1 MEILLALA
9 GIVVSGFIIWRS
21 TGGFERASDFLG
33 RRLSKGIK
41 GATINAVASSMPE
54 FLSTLFF
61 LFYLQKSDG
70 FSGALGITAG
80 SAIFNILIIPI
91 VIFIVVKLT
100 NKKASITLYR
110 DSMLRDGLA
119 LTLMTVL
126 LAVLLYSGNLTWLDG
141 LLLTAPYLLYVAW
154 LFISHKKIVG
164 KGDDFHYTPLGKKVT
179 PKDLALINLEKL
191 VIRNNA
197 INTTNAWVLLAAST
211 IVMMTGT
218 WLLVYSTDKLGA
230 LLDIPI
236 IFVSVMLAAAASSI
250 PDTMI
255 SARDA
260 RKGNYE
266 DAFSNA
272 LGSNIFDIS
281 FALGF
286 PLLLYT
292 LIFGPINMDPVLL
305 SASFDIWMALLIIT
319 VVSVIIFSTGRVF
332 NTARAL
338 LLTLLYLAFLVFI
351 YFEILLNK
359 DFVNNESVSNLVA
372 LLQQLWQTIRELL
385 LGMW

>member
-1 MEILLALA
+1 MELIFAFA
-9 GIVVSGFIIWRS
+9 GIILSGYIIWRS

-33 RRLSKGIK
+33 RRLTKGIK

-80 SAIFNILIIPI
+80 SAIFNILIIPV

-100 NKKASITLYR
+100 NIKSSITLNR
-110 DSMLRDGLA
+110 EIMLRDGLA
-119 LTLMTVL
+119 LTLMTIL
-126 LAVLLYSGNLTWLDG
+126 LAVLLYSGKLTWIAG
-141 LLLTAPYLLYVAW
+141 LLLTAPYLLYLAW

-164 KGDDFHYTPLGKKVT
+164 KGDDFHYTPLGRVVT
-179 PKDLALINLEKL
+179 PKDLLLINLEKL

-197 INTTNAWVLLAAST
+197 IATGNAWVLLSAST
-211 IVMMTGT
+211 LVMMIGT
-218 WLLVYSTDKLGA
+218 WLLVYSTDKLGTI
-230 LLDIPI
+230 LDIPI
-236 IFVSVMLAAAASSI
+236 IFVSVILAAAASSI

-292 LIFGPINMDPVLL
+292 LIFGPITMAPVIL

-319 VVSVIIFSTGRVF
+319 VFCAIIFSAGRVF
-332 NTARAL
+332 STGSAL
-338 LLTLLYLAFLVFI
+338 LLIVLYVAFLVFI
-351 YFEILLNK
+351 YFEIMLNK
-359 DFVNNESVSNLVA
+359 DFVNNESIGHLIA